1 LYILI
6 KFLVNNKINNK
17 ELRKNMQ
24 NTSKKTKLN
33 KEYIIQAGEMP
44 MVSGKVKPNSDKGE
58 IRFYEKDGLLNF
70 EWKNTIKNISTEPL
84 VIFEGE
90 WEWVKVQTQK
100 GRVYKLQNKTFQE
113 DQFFYWMQNPNKSE
127 DELNET
133 IINNILNTGKLE
145 INENPK
151 EQEDSG
157 IESIIKR
164 EDNSNQAVPNQNQNS
179 NMDFIKNFANSIN
192 MAKRKYICIY
202 LNHYF

>member
-1 LYILI
+1 
-6 KFLVNNKINNK
+6 
-17 ELRKNMQ
+17 MQ

-164 EDNSNQAVPNQNQNS
+164 EDNSNQAVPNQNQNN

-192 MAKRKYICIY
+192 MAKRKFICIY
-202 LNHYF
+202 LNHNF